1 MANGTRIP
9 ASSCI
14 LAAEA
19 PGAESGLTVTAEDIR
34 AQFKRIV
41 ASGTFASSARMSR
54 FLQFSVE
61 EMLAGRI
68 HELKETTI
76 GLAVFDRPPDYD
88 PRLDPIVR
96 VEARRLREKLSRY
109 YETDGQS
116 DLIVIDLPRGGYAP
130 TLHERIKPS
139 PAAEGENADTSAD
152 TSKDVSSTIA
162 ADATSPAVD
171 QPKQRRNTLAL
182 TAILLALALIAVG
195 IATITRT
202 NAAGIRERDSLLV
215 AEFVNRTGE
224 VVFDHT
230 LRQALA
236 SHLIQSPFL
245 AVVQDERVRET
256 LRMMERP
263 EDDRLLHRVAL
274 EVCRRQRVK
283 AMLTGSI
290 SSVGHTYVL
299 TLDAINCQTGEVI
312 SSEQSQVQSRE
323 RVLPA
328 IGKMASKVRRALGE
342 SLTSVQRFDAPIE
355 QTTTPSLEALRAYTL
370 GQRQRAKGNEVQA
383 ISFFQRAVELDSRFA
398 AAYTSLSNTYS
409 NLGEPERAK
418 LYAKLAFEHR
428 DGVSQ
433 RERLYITYQY
443 HDVVTGDESAVIPTL
458 EVWKQSFPREFQP
471 PNGLAFHHNLLGHF
485 ERALDEAKEAISRN
499 PQHGF
504 PYSNLAVAYRGLG
517 RLSEAGRTAERAVE
531 LRVDTIPI
539 RLLLYQLAVM
549 SGQEPEGARHL
560 HQVGGNPRGFES
572 FGARAQVAAWAGK
585 VREARQ
591 LYNETARSAKRN
603 NFPEVAT
610 GYLAHASLMELL
622 YGNVDKA
629 RTQARR
635 LLGTRPS
642 YDHILPAALTLAL
655 SGSAA
660 EVESVLD
667 ALRQEYPQHTIIN
680 SILLPTVKAAMEL
693 SRKRSERAIE
703 HLRVVVPY
711 ETGIA
716 ALLAPIYLRG
726 EAYLMQRSGVMAA
739 HEFQRVLEH
748 RGTDLFS
755 PFHAMAQLG
764 LARALA
770 MAGNREG
777 SVRAYKRFLANWS
790 AADPDVPVLLA
801 ARQECARQ
809 EENSSAARQ

>member
-1 MANGTRIP
+1 MENSTRIP
-9 ASSCI
+9 
-14 LAAEA
+14 LAGGCVVTSGT
-19 PGAESGLTVTAEDIR
+19 PGEKTRLTVTPDEIR
-34 AQFKRIV
+34 AQLHRIL
-41 ASGTFASSARMSR
+41 ASRAFASSPRMSR
-54 FLQFSVE
+54 FVQFSVE
-61 EMLAGRI
+61 EMLAGRSD
-68 HELKETTI
+68 ELKETTI

-96 VEARRLREKLSRY
+96 VEARRVREKLSRY
-109 YETDGQS
+109 YETDGR
-116 DLIVIDLPRGGYAP
+116 DDAIVIDLPRGGYAP
-130 TLHERIKPS
+130 TIRERVEPS
-139 PAAEGENADTSAD
+139 PAAEADNADTSEEVAPA
-152 TSKDVSSTIA
+152 IA
-162 ADATSPAVD
+162 ADATQPAIH
-171 QPKQRRNTLAL
+171 QPNQRRNTIAF
-182 TAILLALALIAVG
+182 TVILLALALIAAG
-195 IATITRT
+195 IIAITRT
-202 NAAGIRERDSLLV
+202 NAGGMRERDSVLL

-224 VVFDHT
+224 AVFDDT

-245 AVVQDERVRET
+245 TVVQDERVRET
-256 LRMMERP
+256 LRTMGRS
-263 EDDRLLHRVAL
+263 EDERLLQDVAL
-274 EVCRRQRVK
+274 EVCRRQSVK

-290 SSVGHTYVL
+290 SSVGRTYVL
-299 TLDAINCQTGEVI
+299 TLAAVNCQTGETI
-312 SSEQSQVQSRE
+312 SSDHSEVEAKE

-355 QTTTPSLEALRAYTL
+355 QTTTPSLEALRAYAL
-370 GQRQRAKGNEVQA
+370 GQRQRAKGNETQA
-383 ISFFQRAVELDSRFA
+383 ISFFQRAVELDSNFA

-428 DGVSQ
+428 DRVSQ

-471 PNGLAFHHNLLGHF
+471 PNALAFHHNMLGHF
-485 ERALDEAKEAISRN
+485 ERAVDEAQEAIRRN
-499 PQHGF
+499 PVHGF

-517 RLSEAGRTAERAVE
+517 RLSDARRTAERALE
-531 LRVDTIPI
+531 LHVDTIPI

-549 SGQEPEGARHL
+549 SGEEQQGARHL
-560 HQVGGNPRGFES
+560 QTLGGSPRDFES
-572 FGARAQVAAWAGK
+572 FGVRAQIAAWSGK

-591 LYNETARSAKRN
+591 LYNETARLAERH

-610 GYLAHASLMELL
+610 GHLAHASLMELL
-622 YGNVDKA
+622 YGNAEKA
-629 RTQARR
+629 RSEARR
-635 LLGTRPS
+635 LTVTTPS
-642 YDHILPAALTLAL
+642 YDHVLPAALTLAL
-655 SGSAA
+655 SGSVPEA
-660 EVESVLD
+660 ESILD
-667 ALRQEYPQHTIIN
+667 RLRQQHPQHTIIN

-693 SRKRSERAIE
+693 SRKRPERAIE
-703 HLRVVVPY
+703 HLRFVAPY
-711 ETGIA
+711 DTGIA

-726 EAYLMQRSGVMAA
+726 EAYLMQRSGAKAA
-739 HEFQRVLEH
+739 HEFQRVLDH

-755 PFHAMAQLG
+755 PFHPVAQLG

-770 MAGNREG
+770 IAGDKDG
-777 SVRAYKRFLANWS
+777 SVQAYERFLMAWS

-809 EENSSAARQ
+809 KQDVRAARH